1 MSPFII
7 ERTYRLLGRYLSVTN
22 CGNLP
27 GQHHQQPWSIAPPPL
42 LSPGP
47 RFCAH
52 CEGCPLSAVLVNVV
66 LARVHPVYF
75 GPLHRPMSR

>member
-27 GQHHQQPWSIAPPPL
+27 GQHHQQPWSIAPPPF
-42 LSPGP
+42 SPP
-47 RFCAH
+47 APAF
-52 CEGCPLSAVLVNVV
+52 VLIVKV
-66 LARVHPVYF
+66 ARC
-75 GPLHRPMSR
+75 LRCW